1 MLIYSYQHKNM
12 WIYLCISISIQLAYW
27 YIIISAH
34 SHIIRLVDHHI
45 MLLLYHISTLWQ
57 TTNYCNGEDLTKI
70 ITWRNIP
77 AMPSS
82 QKCACGSREDR
93 HSWGLSWESQLH
105 LLPEQTGTSDRNKN
119 LAKLI
124 TCQQNKSGTCFW
136 PKKKHLQQP
145 GRPHLNRFLSG
156 SHRQ

>member
-1 MLIYSYQHKNM
+1 MSISLCYYFDITSILIYNYIGTFSHY
-12 WIYLCISISIQLAYW
+12 SISRSSYHAF
-27 YIIISAH
+27 IIS
-34 SHIIRLVDHHI
+34 VY
-45 MLLLYHISTLWQ
+45 YHISTLWQ

-105 LLPEQTGTSDRNKN
+105 ILPEQTGTSGRNKN

-145 GRPHLNRFLSG
+145 GRPHLNCFLSG